1 MLRDPHLPQALH
13 NLHQLH
19 IFRTVATHHS
29 FSRAAE
35 VLYLSQPGVSL
46 QVKAL
51 EKTLGIELFERT
63 GRSLRLTEAGREL
76 LEYSERIFALL
87 GEASLVIE
95 ELGGARRGTV
105 KVAASTTA
113 GIYVVP
119 SALGAF
125 HRANP
130 QVKLTLDVVNRFTA
144 QERLL
149 GDEVDL
155 AVMGLIEDAHDLEVA
170 QFAPNELVVISS
182 PRHRF
187 AGRVR
192 LPVEELAREPF
203 LFREEGSGTRTD
215 VERMFAA
222 RGIPRVGMELRS
234 SGAIKQAVAADL
246 GIAVTPLVAIELE
259 LLAKRLVVLDVEG
272 FPVMRSW
279 SLVRR
284 AGRHL
289 SAAAMALWHFLLEYR
304 SEVVCEIPHDPSP
317 RRGGEGGVT
326 CHGTTT

>member
-1 MLRDPHLPQALH
+1 
-13 NLHQLH
+13 
-19 IFRTVATHHS
+19 
-29 FSRAAE
+29 
-35 VLYLSQPGVSL
+35 
-46 QVKAL
+46 
-51 EKTLGIELFERT
+51 
-63 GRSLRLTEAGREL
+63 
-76 LEYSERIFALL
+76 
-87 GEASLVIE
+87 
-95 ELGGARRGTV
+95 V

-149 GDEVDL
+149 NDEVDL
-155 AVMGLIEDAHDLEVA
+155 AVMGLIEDAHDLDVA
-170 QFAPNELVVISS
+170 EFAPNELVVIAS

-187 AGRVR
+187 AQRVR
-192 LPVEELAREPF
+192 LPLEELAREPF

-215 VERMFAA
+215 VERLFAA
-222 RGIPRVGMELRS
+222 RGLPRVGMELRS

-259 LLAKRLVVLDVEG
+259 LLAHRLVVLDVEG

-289 SAAAMALWHFLLEYR
+289 SAAARAAWQFLLEYR
-304 SEVVCEIPHDPSP
+304 SEVVCEIPSSSTSRPMPS
-317 RRGGEGGVT
+317 
-326 CHGTTT
+326 TTPAAG